1 MKLNWRILV
10 ALVVLGGATFWG
22 LDSVR
27 TRSYSGTNLDVA
39 VGSGPV
45 TITNP
50 SAEAFPVKLV
60 GTGTRSFSV
69 SSASSSV
76 SGSSTR
82 QGSGRATT
90 QLFEFD
96 LPAGITELMIVAR
109 GTANVSFVAD
119 TASRLGVTVQPLT
132 AGDAQTTLIIAA
144 IAILGSLFY
153 ISRATGHRWIS
164 RFRRVDSSL
173 QDTQPNPVAAISD
186 PNKGRDGR
194 MYTDV

>member
-1 MKLNWRILV
+1 MKLNWRIFV

-96 LPAGITELMIVAR
+96 LPSGITELMIVAR
-109 GTANVSFVAD
+109 GADVSFVSD
-119 TASRLGVTVQPLT
+119 TASRLDVTAQPLP
-132 AGDAQTTLIIAA
+132 ARDVQTTLIVAA

-173 QDTQPNPVAAISD
+173 QDTQPNPVAATGD